1 MIFRTLHLEWRS
13 QSVEPAV
20 CRTRGWGE
28 GRTLRRGK
36 TMVLHAPAPHILRA
50 PALIANHRSPSPC
63 PNPYSEPSV
72 ARPRA
77 RIGFTLVELL
87 VVIAIIGVLVALLLP
102 AVQAA
107 REAARRTQCTNNL
120 KQIGLAVH
128 GFHDARGGIVPSQ
141 LIGGGWACWNAFILP
156 YMELGALFDSAD
168 VELPWYRMPAEPV
181 SAQVAAYYCPSR
193 ARSVHLSKKWNS
205 RYGGFQE
212 DGGALSDYA
221 MNGGDGEILDEN
233 GQLGFWWGNNDPA
246 LGDGISNG
254 VAYRI
259 LENPPLVGPEY
270 RYRGWK
276 VSLSFKNI
284 ADGTTQTMLIG
295 EKFVHPDHQGT
306 MLWGDHTWWGDDEH
320 SSTVRLAGD
329 RFPLAQSDDDKTV
342 FQDYVNMPFGSPHPS
357 GVCLFAMCDGS
368 VQAFTPNI
376 NTRVQGLMATRSDG
390 QIIP

>member
-1 MIFRTLHLEWRS
+1 
-13 QSVEPAV
+13 
-20 CRTRGWGE
+20 
-28 GRTLRRGK
+28 
-36 TMVLHAPAPHILRA
+36 MVLHAPAPHVLHA
-50 PALIANHRSPSPC
+50 PALIANRQSPV
-63 PNPYSEPSV
+63 PNPYPEPSV

-120 KQIGLAVH
+120 KQMGLAVH

-141 LIGGGWACWNAFILP
+141 LLGAGWACWNAFILP

-168 VELPWYRMPAEPV
+168 VELPWYRMPAGPV

-193 ARSVHLSKKWNS
+193 ARSVHLSIGWNA
-205 RYGGFQE
+205 RYGGYRPG
-212 DGGALSDYA
+212 GGALSDYA

-233 GQLGFWWGNNDPA
+233 GQLGFWWGNNTPN
-246 LGDGISNG
+246 GDGKSNG
-254 VAYRI
+254 VAYLI
-259 LENPPLVGPEY
+259 PPGTTSHSGHPEY
-270 RYRGWK
+270 RLKGWK
-276 VSLSFKNI
+276 ISLSFKNI
-284 ADGTTQTMLIG
+284 ADGTTHTMLIG

-306 MLWGDHTWWGDDEH
+306 MLWGDHTWWSDDEH

-329 RFPLAQSDDDKTV
+329 RFPLAQSDDDETV

-357 GVCLFAMCDGS
+357 GVCQFAMCDGS
-368 VQAFTPNI
+368 VQALTPNI